1 MLPREALAQAID
13 YASDIADWSIDST
26 DIESFTQSNPTTFK
40 TLNLT
45 KTISILN
52 AVSTD
57 TFNKTLVASV
67 AIDFNLTK

>member
-1 MLPREALAQAID
+1 MN
-13 YASDIADWSIDST
+13 T
-26 DIESFTQSNPTTFK
+26 DPVEFK

-52 AVSTD
+52 AVSSD
-57 TFNKTLVASV
+57 TFNRTLLASV